1 MKILVDLN
9 IKNRITFVMVTHDV
23 ALKSFGTKVVWMYD
37 GKVHSVQQ
45 IDEE

>member
-1 MKILVDLN
+1 
-9 IKNRITFVMVTHDV
+9 
-23 ALKSFGTKVVWMYD
+23 MYD